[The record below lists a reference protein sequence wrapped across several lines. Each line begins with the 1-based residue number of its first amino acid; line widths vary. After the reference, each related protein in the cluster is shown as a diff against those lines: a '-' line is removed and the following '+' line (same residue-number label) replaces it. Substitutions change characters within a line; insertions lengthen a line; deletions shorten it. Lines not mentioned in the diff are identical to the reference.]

1 MRLNS
6 NFLSGS
12 TRESHYIVSKG
23 TGPDRY
29 IVKNNAVA
37 AFIVEYCL
45 ATDMD
50 EAAVVDAVMREYNC
64 PGRNVVEKD
73 VSAFLNK
80 LRSIGALD
88 G

>member
-1 MRLNS
+1 MKLNS
-6 NFLSGS
+6 TFLVGP
-12 TRESHYIVSKG
+12 TREAHYIVSKG
-23 TGPDRY
+23 NSENRY

-37 AFIVEYCL
+37 AFIVDRCL
-45 ATDMD
+45 SADMD
-50 EAAVVDAVMREYNC
+50 ETAVVDAVVKEYDC
-64 PGRNVVEKD
+64 PDRMVVERD